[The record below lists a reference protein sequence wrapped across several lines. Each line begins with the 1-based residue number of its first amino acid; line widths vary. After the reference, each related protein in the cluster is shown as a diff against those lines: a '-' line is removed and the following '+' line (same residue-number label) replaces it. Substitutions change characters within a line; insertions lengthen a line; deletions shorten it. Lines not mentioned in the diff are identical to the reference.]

1 MIWRCPVCEGVN
13 QGGRTCTTCGA
24 QVPVTEPLRAA
35 ARTRIPNPTP
45 AGAPAPPVPPT
56 PRRRELRTMPTPED
70 MSRMDPFDLLSGRG
84 DFKIIPIPG
93 GCLFAGVPRGLR
105 HRDR

>member
-1 MIWRCPVCEGVN
+1 MIWRCRVCEGVN

-35 ARTRIPNPTP
+35 ARTHIPTP
-45 AGAPAPPVPPT
+45 TTSRTPTPPVPPT
-56 PRRRELRTMPTPED
+56 PRRRDLRTMPTPDD
-70 MSRMDPFDLLSGRG
+70 MSRMDTSDLLSGRG

-93 GCLFAGVPRGLR
+93 GCLFTGVPRGLR
-105 HRDR
+105 PPGR